1 MGSAVGMMDAQFMAA
16 SAVCLLALPLASSG
30 ELPAAP
36 AAAEAVLLDED
47 FQGLDLGLFSAP
59 VGAHTEY
66 HFIPEAAPRG
76 GWTVA
81 CFRPGASQR
90 AWQVEG
96 LGGHKVMA
104 QTIENTDRS
113 FHPLLVAGDP
123 LWRDYRLEVRF
134 VPQMDQRASG
144 VVFRYR
150 NNRCFCF
157 FGFQGGR
164 LVLTRRRHDEETV
177 LREQP
182 CERQPGRE
190 YQASV
195 TVQGVHVRA
204 EMVGVTALE
213 AEDDAYPAGRIGL
226 LADSPTRFLRVT
238 VTASRDEK
246 ERFARAVADQE
257 RDIATQRARYP
268 QPVVWRKIRTE
279 GFGVGRNLRF
289 GDLDG
294 DGRKD
299 VLIGQ
304 VVHHGPGDQYSEL
317 SCLTA
322 MTFDGEVLWQIGKP
336 DPTHDKL
343 TNDVGFQIH
352 DLDRDGR
359 NEVVYCMNHEI
370 VVAEGATGRTKCKAP
385 TPASKPPANRYPR
398 ILGDCL
404 FFCDLRGRG
413 YPQDL
418 VIKDR
423 YWHFWA
429 LTDRLEPLWEASCR
443 TGHYPFAADIDG
455 DGHDELAI
463 GYALF
468 DHDGTLLWNLE
479 DRIRDHADGIAIV
492 DFGER
497 SGSGPRIFYAASD
510 GGALFV
516 DLAGNILRHH
526 RVGHVQNPAIADFRP
541 DLPGLETVSINFWGN
556 QGILHFFDAHGNV
569 YHDCEPN
576 PFGSM
581 CLPVNWTGQPGELFV
596 HNPNVRWGG
605 MFDGWG
611 RCVVPFPDDGHPD
624 LCNAVLDLTG
634 DCRDEVVVWGPHE
647 LWVYTQA
654 DNPKPGRLYCPRRN
668 PLYNT
673 SNYQATISLPGWSE

>member
-1 MGSAVGMMDAQFMAA
+1 MDTTLMTAP
-16 SAVCLLALPLASSG
+16 AVCLLALPLAPAG
-30 ELPAAP
+30 EPPPVP
-36 AAAEAVLLDED
+36 AAAEVLLFGDD
-47 FQGLDLGLFSAP
+47 FQRLDVGLFSAP

-66 HFIPEAAPRG
+66 HFLPEAAPRG

-90 AWQVEG
+90 AWQVVLEG
-96 LGGHKVMA
+96 NRKVMA
-104 QTIENTDRS
+104 QTVENTARG

-123 LWRDYRLEVRF
+123 LWRDYRLEVTF
-134 VPQMDQRASG
+134 VPQVRPAAAG
-144 VVFRYR
+144 AVFRYR
-150 NNRCFCF
+150 NNRCYCF
-157 FGFQGGR
+157 FGFRGDR
-164 LVLTRRRHDEETV
+164 LVLTRVHHHEERI
-177 LREQP
+177 LREQA
-182 CERQPGRE
+182 CAWETGRG
-190 YQASV
+190 YALRV
-195 TVQGVHVRA
+195 TVQGRRLRGEVPG
-204 EMVGVTALE
+204 VGALE
-213 AEDDAYPAGRIGL
+213 AEDDAYPAGRVGL
-226 LADSPTRFLRVT
+226 LADGPTRFHQIRVT
-238 VTASRDEK
+238 TTPAEK
-246 ERFARAVADQE
+246 QRLAEELAGRQRELDGLRAA
-257 RDIATQRARYP
+257 YP
-268 QPVVWRKIRTE
+268 RPVLWKKVRTG

-294 DGRKD
+294 NGRKD
-299 VLIGQ
+299 ILIGQ

-322 MTFDGEVLWQIGKP
+322 MTFDGEVLWQIGTP
-336 DPTHDKL
+336 DPAHDKL

-359 NEVVYCMNHEI
+359 NEVVYCMNQEI
-370 VVAEGATGRTKCKAP
+370 VVADGATGKTRYKAP
-385 TPASKPPANRYPR
+385 TPASKPPANRYPH

-413 YPQDL
+413 HPQDV

-423 YWHFWA
+423 YWHFWV
-429 LTDRLEPLWEASCR
+429 LTDQLQPLWEASCR
-443 TGHYPFAADIDG
+443 TGHYPFAADVDG
-455 DGHDELAI
+455 DGHDELAV

-468 DHDGTLLWNLE
+468 DHDGTLLWDLE
-479 DRIRDHADGIAIV
+479 DRINDHADGIAIV
-492 DFGER
+492 DFAEKP
-497 SGSGPRIFYAASD
+497 GSAPRVFYAASD
-510 GGALFV
+510 GGAVLV
-516 DLAGNILRHH
+516 DLAGNILRRH
-526 RVGHVQNPAIADFRP
+526 RIGHVQNPAIADFRP

-556 QGILHFFDAHGNV
+556 QGILHFFDAQGGI

-624 LCNAVLDLTG
+624 MCNAVLDLTG
-634 DCRDEVVVWGPHE
+634 DCRDEIVVWDPHQ
-647 LWVYTQA
+647 LWVYTQS
-654 DNPKPGRLYCPRRN
+654 DSPRTGRLYCPRRN

-673 SNYQATISLPGWSE
+673 SNYQATVSLPDWSE